1 MKKVYASSLI
11 AVVFGALSSGL
22 IAISPAFAKDAAP
35 ASPAK
40 AADAKKTLEVA
51 ITKLTSPV
59 KPGDDA
65 TVAIKTDPGA
75 LCKIEVKLKS
85 GASKAAALKSQRADD
100 KGVTTWNWKIAANAA
115 PGDWP
120 VTVDCSL
127 KGAKG
132 TASGTLKIAK

>member
-1 MKKVYASSLI
+1 MKKVYAASII
-11 AVVFGALSSGL
+11 AVALGALISS
-22 IAISPAFAKDAAP
+22 AITLAP
-35 ASPAK
+35 ALAKGPAASTAAK
-40 AADAKKTLEVA
+40 TADAKKTLDVS
-51 ITKLTSPV
+51 ITKLTSPI

-85 GASKAAALKSQRADD
+85 GPSTAAGLKSQRADD
-100 KGVTTWNWKIAANAA
+100 KGVATWSWKIAPNAA
-115 PGDWP
+115 VGQWP
-120 VTVDCSL
+120 VTINTSL

>member
-11 AVVFGALSSGL
+11 AVALGALISSS
-22 IAISPAFAKDAAP
+22 IALVPALAKGPAAST
-35 ASPAK
+35 ASK
-40 AADAKKTLEVA
+40 TADAKKTLDLS

-85 GASKAAALKSQRADD
+85 GPSTAAGLKSQRADD
-100 KGVTTWNWKIAANAA
+100 KGVATWSWKIAPNAA
-115 PGDWP
+115 VGDWP
-120 VTVDCSL
+120 VTINVSS

-132 TASGTLKIAK
+132 TAAGTLKIAK

>member
-11 AVVFGALSSGL
+11 AVALGALISTSVASVPA
-22 IAISPAFAKDAAP
+22 IAKGAA
-35 ASPAK
+35 ASTASK
-40 AADAKKTLEVA
+40 TADAKKTLDVS

-65 TVAIKTDPGA
+65 TVAIKTDAGA

-85 GASKAAALKSQRADD
+85 GPSTAAGLKSQRADD
-100 KGVTTWNWKIAANAA
+100 KGVASWSWKIAPNAA
-115 PGDWP
+115 IGEWP
-120 VTVDCSL
+120 VTVSTSL

-132 TASGTLKIAK
+132 TATGTLKITK